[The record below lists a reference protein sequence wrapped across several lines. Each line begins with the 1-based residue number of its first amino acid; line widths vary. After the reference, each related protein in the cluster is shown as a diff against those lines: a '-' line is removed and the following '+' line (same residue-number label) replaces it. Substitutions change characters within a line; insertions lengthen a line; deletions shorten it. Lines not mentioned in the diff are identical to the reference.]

1 MCARV
6 PNLEN
11 NSTKRVIHMK
21 ESGTISP
28 LAAILAVIAS
38 WFLVQ
43 FLGYAAFVSVGYPIA
58 QVCVELLVL
67 VIPLGYMLYK
77 RVNIRSFIGFE
88 TKPQRILL
96 GIALGVAIFAFD
108 VFISTWLSLI
118 FGPSNAVEESNS
130 MLANA
135 SSTSSGIAL
144 VIVALLLAGICE
156 EFTFRGFLQTAVN
169 GKYSFGI
176 ALVVSSL
183 AFGFFHFDPQAV
195 YTISAFFVG
204 LIFGYIYHHWHSY
217 LTPVA
222 AHATVDLITM
232 ALIVLVRTG

>member
-1 MCARV
+1 MR
-6 PNLEN
+6 
-11 NSTKRVIHMK
+11 
-21 ESGTISP
+21 ESSIISP
-28 LAAILAVIAS
+28 VAAILAVIAT
-38 WFLVQ
+38 WFLIQ

-58 QVCVELLVL
+58 QICVELLVL

-77 RVNIRSFIGFE
+77 RVNIRSFIGFD
-88 TKPQRILL
+88 TKPRNILL
-96 GIALGVAIFAFD
+96 GIALGAAIFAFD

-130 MLANA
+130 LVANA
-135 SSTSSGIAL
+135 SSTSFGAAL

-156 EFTFRGFLQTAVN
+156 EFTFRGFLLTAIN
-169 GKYSFGI
+169 RRYSFGI

-195 YTISAFFVG
+195 YTISAFLVG

-217 LTPVA
+217 LVPVA

-232 ALIVLVRTG
+232 IIIVLAMAG